1 MHIKMEDTIYF
12 IFSINAHKKIEKF
25 NLIWLLKYSSYTL
38 SEIIIIDLFIKKD
51 DVRPTLSPH
60 FWSFL

>member
-1 MHIKMEDTIYF
+1 MEDTIYF
-12 IFSINAHKKIEKF
+12 IFSINAYKKIEKF

-38 SEIIIIDLFIKKD
+38 SEILIKTSLLKD
-51 DVRPTLSPH
+51 DGRPTLSPH